1 MGVTFS
7 LWNEINNDLSNFW
20 AILLEHF
27 NHIINIMRSKD
38 TLTIRNFKSYIIQI
52 IYKSLTE
59 NNLID
64 ENNDH
69 DMFSLEEKVFS
80 TLKVI
85 IKGLTWESSKS
96 MTSKQKRTWLFAT
109 IEITQSNSSFWT
121 ADDQPNRLKYINSSP
136 LFH

>member
-64 ENNDH
+64 ENNDQ
-69 DMFSLEEKVFS
+69 DMFSLEEVLP

-85 IKGLTWESSKS
+85 IKGLTWESYKS

-121 ADDQPNRLKYINSSP
+121 ADDQPNRLKYIKSSP